1 MWGFAHFAKNIVTRS
16 SKASVNVIKTTSYTP
31 IQKIW
36 ANM

>member
-1 MWGFAHFAKNIVTRS
+1 MWGFAHFAKNIVTHA
-16 SKASVNVIKTTSYTP
+16 SKATRNVTKQINYTP